1 MRNEYPERDLF
12 SPEVLKDF
20 DISKEDCSARLK
32 AILYALK
39 TLYYERPD
47 MVRLVYEDLSGN
59 TDPCKGREGMNAWRT
74 LLLIAVRTGLDI
86 DYDMLYDLANN
97 HEAIRKFMGVSLTE
111 DFHPSRSTIHD
122 NIMLLSK
129 ETIEAV
135 NDALVEIGVKK
146 KFEDGS
152 AVRGDSFV
160 CRTNTHYP
168 TDVRLVRDG
177 VESIIRLCVEH
188 SGGKQGWRQHNHLQ
202 KKTARLYRSYMQVK
216 RSTRKRGE
224 KAADLEAAL
233 ETYLKHARTMIEK
246 ALQYMAEHTDTE
258 AADAEFPVQDRPEG
272 SLEEQ
277 LSYFLAGTEYMCRL
291 AERRCLEGEQIPH
304 EDKVHSLYEP
314 HAELINRGKYPTPI
328 EFGHRVFLAQGKS
341 GLILNHRVM
350 GIGVTDDKILIPVL
364 KELEERFKSKLE
376 VASFDKGFYT
386 PENLIRG
393 KEHCNLVVIPKKG
406 RLSTQDKAHQ
416 GSKEYQEHRQWRA
429 GVESL
434 ISAMV
439 RSNGLDKC
447 PDKGYAGF
455 VKYVSACVLSRN
467 LQTLGNLLIAEE
479 KEKQKRKY
487 KKRA

>member
-1 MRNEYPERDLF
+1 MRNEYPDRNLF
-12 SPEVLKDF
+12 SPAKPQ
-20 DISKEDCSARLK
+20 DIDLSQGRLAPRLR
-32 AILYALK
+32 AILYALQI
-39 TLYYERPD
+39 LYIERPD
-47 MVRLVYEDLSGN
+47 MIQLIFSDLARHGDSG
-59 TDPCKGREGMNAWRT
+59 KGREGMDAWRALV
-74 LLLIAVRTGLDI
+74 LLCLRTGLDL
-86 DYDMLYDLANN
+86 DYNMLTDLANN
-97 HEAIRKFMGVSLTE
+97 HEVLRRFMGVSLTD
-111 DFHPSRSTIHD
+111 DFTPSRSSIHD
-122 NIMLLSK
+122 NIMLLSE

-135 NDALVEIGVKK
+135 NDALIEIGVKK
-146 KFEDGS
+146 KYEDGS

-177 VESIIRLCVEH
+177 VESIIHLCVEH
-188 SGGKQGWRQHNHLQ
+188 SGGKKGWRQHKHLE

-216 RSTRKRGE
+216 RSTRKRE
-224 KAADLEAAL
+224 DKAADLEAAL
-233 ETYLKHARTMIEK
+233 KAYLKHARSMIEK
-246 ALQYMAEHTDTE
+246 ALQYMAEHTDIE

-314 HAELINRGKYPTPI
+314 HAELINRGKYPIPI

-386 PENLIRG
+386 PENLISG

-406 RLSTQDKAHQ
+406 RLSKQDKAHQ
-416 GSKEYQEHRQWRA
+416 GRKDYQEHRQWRA

-439 RSNGLDKC
+439 RSNGLGKC